1 MMKFFVQWFQGP
13 GAWCMWAILVVMSV
27 DLAMI
32 IERVYFLVVK
42 SGKGRAQF
50 MINVQKLIKAGDM
63 EKAVKY
69 SSSFNLPLA
78 KTVTVILQNKDKG
91 QEATQAAIDETFLT
105 EVPRLQ
111 RYTPLLMIIANI
123 STLLGLLGTIY
134 GLVLAFDAIANV
146 PAAQRATALA
156 VGISIAM
163 GTTLFGLIVA
173 IPTML
178 VYGVIS
184 QYTDRLVEE
193 MDEKSTKLINILFGK
208 I

>member
-1 MMKFFVQWFQGP
+1 
-13 GAWCMWAILVVMSV
+13 MWAILIVMAI

-32 IERVYFLVVK
+32 IERIYFLVIK
-42 SGKGRAQF
+42 SGNGRGLF
-50 MINVQKLIKAGDM
+50 MVNVQKIIKQGDM
-63 EKAVKY
+63 EKAIKY

-78 KTVTVILQNKDKG
+78 KVVTTILQNKEKG
-91 QEATQAAIDETFLT
+91 QESTQAAIDEVFLT

-156 VGISIAM
+156 VGISVAM
-163 GTTLFGLIVA
+163 GTTLFGLIIA
-173 IPTML
+173 IPTMA
-178 VYGVIS
+178 VYGVLA
-184 QYTDRLVEE
+184 QYTERLVQE
-193 MDEKSTKLINILFGK
+193 MDEKATKLQNILFGK